1 MPIHRKNREWPLVC
15 FRWFAD
21 DWLPKVRHQNVEPII
36 GEFMENLEDIDAT
49 SPENLRDPYPYYA
62 RLRDEAPVFRDPK
75 TGIVSVST
83 YDLVLEVNKRP
94 KIFSSNFASLLNSG
108 GKGRFDQEE
117 ESILAEGMRRC
128 DTMLTAD
135 PPDHARYKRIAMQAL
150 PHSRIM
156 AMAPYITE
164 VTNGLIDKFATDGTV
179 EFKSQFAEMLPGIV
193 IADALGIPREDIPMF
208 QSWVRAAILRLNGN
222 AKPEER
228 PALARSEIAMQSYF
242 LKAMAER
249 REQPGNDVVS
259 DLIQASMQTEEGE
272 RPLDEAEIYSIV
284 QQIFTA
290 GQEATAHAL
299 TYALA
304 QLLSNPEQLEA
315 LMSDD
320 SLVANMVEEA
330 VRHLSPSH
338 NMWRIVK
345 QDTVL
350 GGVELKAGE
359 PMLIRYGSA
368 NRDESKF
375 DNAGKFDV
383 SRENAKNHIAFGA
396 GVHTCL
402 GMALA
407 RLEMVTALPIVLK
420 RLKNLRFA
428 NPDNPFA
435 FATSHILRGVQSLEL
450 VFDPE

>member
-1 MPIHRKNREWPLVC
+1 MK
-15 FRWFAD
+15 
-21 DWLPKVRHQNVEPII
+21 
-36 GEFMENLEDIDAT
+36 NLEDIDAT

-62 RLRDEAPVFRDPK
+62 RLREEAPVFRDPK

-108 GKGRFDQEE
+108 GKGRFDEE
-117 ESILAEGMRRC
+117 EETILAEGLRRC
-128 DTMLTAD
+128 NTMLTAD
-135 PPDHARYKRIAMQAL
+135 PPDHSRYKRIAMQAL

-156 AMAPYITE
+156 AMAPYIAE
-164 VTNGLIDKFATDGTV
+164 VTNDLIDKFSADGKV

-208 QSWVRAAILRLNGN
+208 QTWVRAAILRLNGN

-228 PALARSEIAMQSYF
+228 PALAHSEIAMQKYF
-242 LKAMAER
+242 LEAMAER
-249 REQPGNDVVS
+249 RKNPGDDVVS
-259 DLIQASMQTEEGE
+259 DLIQASMPTEEGE

-304 QLLSNPEQLEA
+304 QLLANPEQLEA
-315 LMSDD
+315 VMSDE

-330 VRHLSPSH
+330 ARHLSPSH

-375 DNAGKFDV
+375 ENAGKFDV

-402 GMALA
+402 GMTLA

-428 NPDNPFA
+428 NPEDPFS
-435 FATSHILRGVQSLEL
+435 FATSHILRGMQSLEL
-450 VFDPE
+450 VFDPEEGTDQRADDRILEAN

>member
-1 MPIHRKNREWPLVC
+1 
-15 FRWFAD
+15 
-21 DWLPKVRHQNVEPII
+21 
-36 GEFMENLEDIDAT
+36 MENLEDIDAT

-62 RLRDEAPVFRDPK
+62 RLRKEAPVFRDQK

-108 GKGRFDQEE
+108 GEGHFEE
-117 ESILAEGMRRC
+117 EEETILAEGMRRC

-135 PPDHARYKRIAMQAL
+135 PPEHARYKRIAMQAL
-150 PHSRIM
+150 PHGRII
-156 AMAPYITE
+156 AMAPYITN
-164 VTNGLIDKFATDGTV
+164 VTNGLIDEFSADGKV
-179 EFKSQFAEMLPGIV
+179 EIKSQFAEMLPGIV
-193 IADALGIPREDIPMF
+193 IADALGVPREDIPMF

-249 REQPGNDVVS
+249 RKKPGDDVVS

-272 RPLDEAEIYSIV
+272 RPLDAAEIYSIV

-315 LMSDD
+315 VIADD
-320 SLVANMVEEA
+320 SLVANMVEET

-368 NRDESKF
+368 NRDQSKF

-383 SRENAKNHIAFGA
+383 SRDNAKNHIAFGA

-402 GMALA
+402 GMTLA

-428 NPDNPFA
+428 NPDNPFS

-450 VFDPE
+450 VFDPEEGAEQPAENRMLEAN

>member
-1 MPIHRKNREWPLVC
+1 MGKP
-15 FRWFAD
+15 
-21 DWLPKVRHQNVEPII
+21 
-36 GEFMENLEDIDAT
+36 MENLENIDAT
-49 SPENLRDPYPYYA
+49 SPECLQDPYPYYD
-62 RLRDEAPVFRDPK
+62 RLRKEAPVFRDPK

-108 GKGRFDQEE
+108 GKGSFDDEE
-117 ESILAEGMRRC
+117 QSILAEGMRRC

-135 PPDHARYKRIAMQAL
+135 PPEHARYKRMAMQAL

-156 AMAPYITE
+156 AMAPYITD
-164 VTNGLIDKFATDGTV
+164 VTNGLIDKFAADGKV

-208 QSWVRAAILRLNGN
+208 QAWVRAAILRLNGN
-222 AKPEER
+222 ATPEER
-228 PALARSEIAMQSYF
+228 PALARSEIDMQTYF
-242 LKAMAER
+242 LKIMADR
-249 REQPGNDVVS
+249 RENPGDDVVS
-259 DLIQASMQTEEGE
+259 DLIHASMQTEAGE
-272 RPLDEAEIYSIV
+272 RPLDEPEIYSIV

-304 QLLSNPEQLEA
+304 QLLSHPEQLEA
-315 LMSDD
+315 VMSDD
-320 SLVANMVEEA
+320 NLVANMVEET

-368 NRDESKF
+368 NRDETKF
-375 DNAGKFDV
+375 DDAGQYDV
-383 SRENAKNHIAFGA
+383 RRENAKNHIAFGA

-402 GMALA
+402 GMTLA
-407 RLEMVTALPIVLK
+407 RLEMVTAIPIILR

-428 NPDNPFA
+428 HPDNPFS

-450 VFDPE
+450 AFDPE

>member
-1 MPIHRKNREWPLVC
+1 M
-15 FRWFAD
+15 
-21 DWLPKVRHQNVEPII
+21 VET
-36 GEFMENLEDIDAT
+36 LEKIDAT
-49 SPENLRDPYPYYA
+49 SAENLQNPYPYYE
-62 RLRDEAPVFRDPK
+62 RLRKEAPVFRDPK
-75 TGIVSVST
+75 TGIISVST

-108 GKGRFDQEE
+108 GKGVVGEE
-117 ESILAEGMRRC
+117 EEAILAEGMRRC

-135 PPDHARYKRIAMQAL
+135 PPEHSRYKRIAMQAL
-150 PHSRIM
+150 PHTRVM

-164 VTNGLIDKFATDGTV
+164 VTNALIDQFIADGKV

-193 IADALGIPREDIPMF
+193 IADALGVPREDIPMF
-208 QSWVRAAILRLNGN
+208 QGWVRAAILRLNGN
-222 AKPEER
+222 ATPEER
-228 PALARSEIAMQSYF
+228 PALARSEIDMQKYF
-242 LKAMAER
+242 QKAMAER
-249 REQPGNDVVS
+249 RDHPGDDVVS
-259 DLIQASMQTEEGE
+259 DLILASMPTEEGE
-272 RPLDEAEIYSIV
+272 RPLDEPEIYSII

-304 QLLSNPEQLEA
+304 QLLSHPEQLDAVMTE
-315 LMSDD
+315 DG
-320 SLVANMVEEA
+320 LVENMVEET

-345 QDTVL
+345 EDTVL

-375 DNAGKFDV
+375 EDGAKFDV
-383 SRENAKNHIAFGA
+383 HRDNVKTHIGFGA

-402 GMALA
+402 GMTLA
-407 RLEMVTALPIVLK
+407 RLEMVTALPIILK

-428 NPDNPFA
+428 HPDQPFE
-435 FATSHILRGVQSLEL
+435 FATSHILRGVQSLDL
-450 VFDPE
+450 VFDPA